1 MYNSVNRYQRRRAA
15 RLAAKRDKRFDSVEA
30 YRKRREKRM
39 QERFD
44 ASARL
49 AYGIAKSMGIKTEG
63 MEPKEVWEAIKKKD
77 PGAAKAAMSGYGNRS
92 PKGSISGA
100 KGERSKQTS
109 RGNYQG
115 NWMPPKVKGMD
126 AATTNRIL
134 SGCDKIGGS
143 HYSSARKTASE
154 KPNLRTFTT
163 HGMDHIQQVVEKTN
177 QAADVIEQLQGSH
190 RFQGAKIDR
199 KLMLVSAWFHDTGM
213 DGGDI
218 DWSKDNG
225 DGIRGSHG
233 MNSAMHI
240 LEHAH
245 EIEQMGV
252 NPSQAA
258 FIAFAH
264 TKSKSGV
271 NDLMSPEDWKI
282 GLDKIETAVNEYNER
297 NPNKKIHFD
306 RKSIFGGEPNEENI
320 RHMASQVA
328 AVRLG
333 DANREANIPL
343 RSQSGGKYDIDSMAK
358 PEQCT
363 SWQSEVDNSKIS
375 IKDENGTHDLNDDND
390 KFLGELG
397 QEYRNFSKRVVL
409 GERNMVKVD
418 TVFDKDS
425 GSLALSVGLRGGNDV
440 PNSTVEALLERCG
453 ELNTINGIPRSMKIT
468 MTGVKS
474 EKDLNPNALAA
485 YDSMWTRIQNETDK
499 KTGKP
504 KYGGIDAITL
514 VFEDG
519 TTLDYKRESNGG
531 NNRELNN
538 RRNINEANG

>member
-1 MYNSVNRYQRRRAA
+1 MDNSVNRYRNRRKTRVAERRQK
-15 RLAAKRDKRFDSVEA
+15 RLDSVEA
-30 YRKRREKRM
+30 YRQRREQRL

-63 MEPKEVWEAIKKKD
+63 MEPKEVWEAIRKKD
-77 PGAAKAAMSGYGNRS
+77 PGAAEAAAKGYGNRG
-92 PKGSISGA
+92 PKGNVTGKS
-100 KGERSKQTS
+100 GERSKQTS
-109 RGNYQG
+109 RAKYQG
-115 NWMPPKVKGMD
+115 NWMPPKVKGLD
-126 AATTNRIL
+126 AATVNNTL
-134 SGCDKIGGS
+134 SGCDKVGGQ
-143 HYSSARKTASE
+143 HYAKGTKVANE
-154 KPNLRTFTT
+154 KPTLRTFTT

-177 QAADVIEQLQGSH
+177 QAADVIEQLQGNH
-190 RFQGAKIDR
+190 RFRGAKMDR

-218 DWSKDNG
+218 NWSKDNG
-225 DGIRGSHG
+225 DGIRGNHG

-240 LEHAH
+240 LEHSA
-245 EIEQMGV
+245 ELQKLGV

-271 NDLMSPEDWKI
+271 NDLMSPEDWKT

-297 NPNKKIHFD
+297 NPNKKIKFD
-306 RKSIFGGEPNEENI
+306 RDSVFGGEPNEENI

-343 RSQSGGKYDIDSMAK
+343 RAQSGGKYDIDKMAT
-358 PEQCT
+358 PDQCG
-363 SWQSEVDNSKIS
+363 SWQDEVNNSKIS
-375 IKDENGTHDLNDDND
+375 IKDDNGVHDLNDDKD
-390 KFLGELG
+390 GFIGELG
-397 QEYRNFSKRVVL
+397 QESRDFSKKVVL

-418 TVFDKDS
+418 TVLHN
-425 GSLALSVGLRGGNDV
+425 GSLALSVSLRGGNDV
-440 PNSTVEALLERCG
+440 PHCTVEALLERCG
-453 ELNTINGIPRSMKIT
+453 ELNTINGIPRSMQIK

-474 EKDLNPNALAA
+474 ANDMNPNATGA
-485 YDSMWTRIQNETDK
+485 YDDMWKRIETEVDK

-504 KYGGIDAITL
+504 KYGGIDALTL
-514 VFEDG
+514 VCEDG
-519 TTLDYKRESNGG
+519 TKIEYKREPNGG

-538 RRNINEANG
+538 GGNSK